1 VTIDGVPRQVVVH
14 VRPASG
20 GADEEGYA
28 LIVFDEVDPVSPA
41 TVVSVEEGHR
51 TREVEGELTLTRQR
65 LQSLTEEYESSREEM
80 RSTNE
85 ELQSTNEELR
95 STMEELETSKEELQS
110 INEELVTLNQEN
122 RHKVEELSQMSSDL
136 QNLIVAT
143 DIPTLFLDRALR
155 ILRFT
160 PRLGDLFN
168 IRATDRGRP
177 LSDLTHRLKDCDL
190 IVTASQV
197 LAELKPVEQEVRDD
211 QGRWF
216 LLQMRPY
223 RSSEDRIGGIV
234 ITLFDITAQK
244 RAAREIADAKE
255 HAERVVNSID
265 EPLVILTPGLRVHS
279 ANRAFYA
286 SFRVTPENTVG
297 RLIYEL
303 GNRQWDIPLLRTLLE
318 DVSPQNSVVNDFE
331 VIHRFE
337 KIGERV
343 MLLNARR
350 LDDSELLLLGFRD
363 VTALKL
369 SEQSLLDADRRKDEF
384 LATLAHELRN
394 PLAAITGALA
404 VQRKTGTQS
413 TADRTREI
421 LERQTSYLVK

>member
-1 VTIDGVPRQVVVH
+1 
-14 VRPASG
+14 
-20 GADEEGYA
+20 
-28 LIVFDEVDPVSPA
+28 
-41 TVVSVEEGHR
+41 
-51 TREVEGELTLTRQR
+51 
-65 LQSLTEEYESSREEM
+65 
-80 RSTNE
+80 
-85 ELQSTNEELR
+85 
-95 STMEELETSKEELQS
+95 
-110 INEELVTLNQEN
+110 
-122 RHKVEELSQMSSDL
+122 
-136 QNLIVAT
+136 
-143 DIPTLFLDRALR
+143 
-155 ILRFT
+155 
-160 PRLGDLFN
+160 
-168 IRATDRGRP
+168 
-177 LSDLTHRLKDCDL
+177 
-190 IVTASQV
+190 
-197 LAELKPVEQEVRDD
+197 
-211 QGRWF
+211 
-216 LLQMRPY
+216 MRPY

-394 PLAAITGALA
+394 PLAAITGPSRCREKLALNPRRI
-404 VQRKTGTQS
+404 VLGRSSK
-413 TADRTREI
+413 DRRRTRSHVRRPSASRSSDDESPQQRVSI
-421 LERQTSYLVK
+421 YAR